1 MGQQDDLDRLLRE
14 IDAMNAGNP
23 ASAPKGEVAPRP
35 GSAPATPSRGE
46 AARSEAKGTRG
57 GRLAWTGVSAV
68 GAGAAGGV
76 LGTVLTFLPA
86 VSTLSTAVGAAV
98 GGALVAF
105 VSGPPRWFDQE

>member
-1 MGQQDDLDRLLRE
+1 MSQQDDLDKLLRE
-14 IDAMNAGNP
+14 IDAMNAG
-23 ASAPKGEVAPRP
+23 KGQVAPRA
-35 GSAPATPSRGE
+35 GSAPTARPRGE
-46 AARSEAKGTRG
+46 AAPAPPKGTRG
-57 GRLAWTGVSAV
+57 GRVAWTGVSAV

-76 LGTVLTFLPA
+76 LGTVLAFLPA